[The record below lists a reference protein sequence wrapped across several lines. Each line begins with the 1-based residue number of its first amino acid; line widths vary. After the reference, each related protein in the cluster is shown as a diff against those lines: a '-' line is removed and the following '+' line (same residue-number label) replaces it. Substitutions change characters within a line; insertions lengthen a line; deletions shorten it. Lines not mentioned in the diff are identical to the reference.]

1 MIDFCTL
8 AKLIRYS
15 GMNRSLAIFSAFA
28 VHVFTTLGL
37 LAAFMSIIAIVEGE
51 WRTGYTWL
59 IVCFV
64 IDGLDGTL
72 ARRMNVERYLPNF
85 DGKAIDFIVDFITY
99 AFIPAFFF
107 YSAKMVSD
115 YLLLPMVFIMLLSSG
130 LYYGKKQMVV
140 DGQYFIGFPVLWN
153 IVVFYQFFVAGNIEI
168 INIIS
173 IILFGIMHFIPLKF
187 AYPSR
192 SVRFKTMHRAASIL
206 GISAGILVLYLYPD
220 QNICVSILAILIAGY
235 FLFFSFIESYAFT
248 EKNN

>member
-1 MIDFCTL
+1 
-8 AKLIRYS
+8 
-15 GMNRSLAIFSAFA
+15 MNRSLAIFGAFA

-37 LAAFMSIIAIVEGE
+37 LAAFMSIIAIVEEE
-51 WRTGYTWL
+51 WRTGYAWL
-59 IVCFV
+59 VVCFV

-72 ARRMNVERYLPNF
+72 ARRMNVESYLPEF

-107 YSAKMVSD
+107 YSAKMVAD
-115 YLLLPMVFIMLLSSG
+115 HLLLPMVFIILLSSG

-168 INIIS
+168 VNIIS
-173 IILFGIMHFIPLKF
+173 VILFGILHFIPLKF

-192 SVRFKTMHRAASIL
+192 SVRFKTMHRAASFF
-206 GISAGILVLYLYPD
+206 GIGASILVLYFYPD
-220 QNICVSILAILIAGY
+220 QNFYVSVPACLIAGY
-235 FLFFSFIESYAFT
+235 FLFFSFIESFT
-248 EKNN
+248 IIEKNN